1 MVSLVLYA
9 SAWLRGNVLMS
20 HKLSFGHLLG
30 FLLVL
35 SFITGFAVYVLA
47 GATTNK
53 GTTGAIASESA
64 IIMREEKA
72 SCSKYG
78 KYASLSTLED
88 EGLLAHKP
96 VYNSVVYIPGTGCGT
111 IVIGSPAYQSPAG

>member
-1 MVSLVLYA
+1 
-9 SAWLRGNVLMS
+9 MS
-20 HKLSFGHLLG
+20 QRLSFGHFLG
-30 FLLVL
+30 VVLAL
-35 SFITGFAVYVLA
+35 SFIIGFAVYVLS
-47 GATTNK
+47 GASTNK
-53 GTTGAIASESA
+53 GTTGAIGSESA
-64 IIMREEKA
+64 TIMRAEKA